1 MTNITDL
8 NEHKKKYASNE
19 MIKET
24 LNEMVS
30 YIEESEPDTEHDV
43 FFSMMKDSEGAWSMS
58 LLVADEDIPEL
69 VMLMEDH
76 REILKQ
82 MYYGEQE

>member
-19 MIKET
+19 IIKET

-30 YIEESEPDTEHDV
+30 YIEEVEPDTEHDV
-43 FFSMMKDSEGAWSMS
+43 FFSVMKDSEGMWSMS
-58 LLVADEDIPEL
+58 LLVSDDSMPDLLLALEE
-69 VMLMEDH
+69 H
-76 REILKQ
+76 REVLKH
-82 MYYGEQE
+82 MYYGE